1 LEEYRGQVKRRLSA
15 AGLLAVCLIGV
26 PGSAHAQSRGVYPLG
41 MTAVASGVTPEP
53 GFTYANQLL
62 FYSRDESKADDGAT
76 LPVRGQNAVI
86 MDMNSFVW
94 VSGRTVL
101 GGAHYSA
108 VATLPVAK
116 NQLVSDIHGQ
126 LSGGGG
132 FADSYY
138 LPLILGWN
146 KERAS
151 IRALAGFLA
160 PTGRFTDGAGDNVGS
175 GYWTPTLSSG
185 QTVQLTRNNA
195 VTFSAFQLYEW
206 HTTQKGTGTT
216 PGDTLNLDYSL
227 IGTFAFAKGPIRLQV
242 GVAGYEQ
249 RQTTAKTGPAVTAEQ
264 SRGRY
269 AINALGFVTHVV
281 FPNHRFN
288 AGVKFFEEF
297 SNRAA
302 YQGYSL
308 QVSGAVS
315 F

>member
-1 LEEYRGQVKRRLSA
+1 MTGRRCRS
-15 AGLLAVCLIGV
+15 
-26 PGSAHAQSRGVYPLG
+26 S
-41 MTAVASGVTPEP
+41 
-53 GFTYANQLL
+53 
-62 FYSRDESKADDGAT
+62 
-76 LPVRGQNAVI
+76 GQNAVI

-94 VSGRTVL
+94 VSRWTFL

-146 KERAS
+146 KERVS

-160 PTGRFTDGAGDNVGS
+160 PTGRFSEGASDNVGS

-206 HTTQKGTGTT
+206 HTTQQGTGTK

-227 IGTFAFAKGPIRLQV
+227 IGTFAFAKGPTRLQV

-249 RQTTAKTGPAVTAEQ
+249 RQTTAKTGPAVTEEQ
-264 SRGRY
+264 SRERY
-269 AINALGFVTHVV
+269 AINALGFVTNLV

-288 AGVKFFEEF
+288 VGVKFFEEF
-297 SNRAA
+297 GNRAA